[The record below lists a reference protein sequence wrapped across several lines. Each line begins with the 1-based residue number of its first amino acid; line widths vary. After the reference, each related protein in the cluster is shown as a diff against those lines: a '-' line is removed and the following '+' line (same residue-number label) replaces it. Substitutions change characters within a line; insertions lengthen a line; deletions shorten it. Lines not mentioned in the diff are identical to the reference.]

1 MKRVKQKH
9 TAPELLVRK
18 ELHKRGLRYKIGDR
32 RLPGRPDLSFPRYR
46 VAIFVHG
53 CFWHGHH
60 CRLGRRPSTNI
71 AYWVPKIA
79 ANRQRDARK
88 EQELRE
94 LGWRVI
100 TLWQCELSADLR
112 ERLFNS
118 LAASIRAETDYGVRD
133 E

>member
-9 TAPELLVRK
+9 TAPELIVRK

-60 CRLGRRPSTNI
+60 CRLGKRPSTNI
-71 AYWVPKIA
+71 DYWVPKIM

-88 EQELRE
+88 EQALRE
-94 LGWRVI
+94 RGWRVPADVI
-100 TLWQCELSADLR
+100 ERWKATGPGWQTRMADRLSKLR
-112 ERLFNS
+112 
-118 LAASIRAETDYGVRD
+118 
-133 E
+133 